1 VACYCRKFQRFEE
14 RIARTSLLLQ
24 NAMMPSETQIAAKTP
39 TVSQS
44 AIFYLLCAGFVLNGI
59 VICLIGPILPVFRDK
74 FGLDDSRAGLFS
86 TMQFSFSLAGVLIS
100 SPLTAAKGFKPA
112 ITLGVAMLGIG
123 FALLNAPTFALAL
136 AASAIYGL
144 GYGFAT
150 PGTNLWVG
158 ESYGARRASALN
170 IMNLA
175 WGAGAISSAP
185 LAMIAIRAS
194 RVTLLLYVV
203 GAICLTLA
211 IFLFRMNFGS
221 PPRAEVLSKPSEITA
236 IAGTRVAILLG
247 ILFFVYVGTEV
258 GTSYWA
264 AVHAERAATW
274 TSNTFTLAPMFFFA
288 GLLGGRGA
296 AAAILLRLKEATVAI
311 GGILLAAAG
320 ELLFLCAHSA
330 VTLFAGAFFAGLG
343 LASLYPIYIAW
354 LSKWFGERARKVG
367 GVMFALAA
375 GGASTMPAL
384 VGVVSRYT
392 GSLRTGLLVP
402 LAGCAIMLAVVGLL
416 RPNSRG

>member
-1 VACYCRKFQRFEE
+1 MSSK
-14 RIARTSLLLQ
+14 
-24 NAMMPSETQIAAKTP
+24 TQIAALAP
-39 TVSQS
+39 SGSQS
-44 AIFYLLCAGFVLNGI
+44 TIFYLLCAGFVLNGI

-74 FGLDDSRAGLFS
+74 WGLDDGRAGLFS
-86 TMQFSFSLAGVLIS
+86 TIQFSFSLAGVLIS
-100 SPLTAAKGFKPA
+100 SPLVTARGFKPA
-112 ITLGVAMLGIG
+112 ITLGLAMLGIG
-123 FALLNAPTFALAL
+123 FALLNAPTFLLAL
-136 AASAIYGL
+136 VACATYGL

-158 ESYGARRASALN
+158 ESYGERRASALN
-170 IMNLA
+170 LMNLA

-185 LAMIAIRAS
+185 LAMMAIRES

-203 GAICLTLA
+203 GAICLGLA
-211 IFLFRMNFGS
+211 VFLFRMNFGK
-221 PPRAEVLSKPSEITA
+221 PPQEEVPAAVAENSKV
-236 IAGTRVAILLG
+236 AGTGVAILLG

-264 AVHAERAATW
+264 ATHAQRAASW
-274 TSNTFTLAPMFFFA
+274 TTNTFTLTPMFFFA

-296 AAAILLRLKEATVAI
+296 AAAILLRLKETTVAV

-320 ELLFLCAHSA
+320 ELLFLSAHSA
-330 VTLFAGAFFAGLG
+330 VALFAGAFFAGLG

-354 LSKWFGERARKVG
+354 LSKWFGARARKVG

-384 VGVVSRYT
+384 VGVVSRYSD
-392 GSLRTGLLVP
+392 SLRIGLFVP
-402 LAGCAIMLAVVGLL
+402 LAGCAVMLTVVALL

>member
-1 VACYCRKFQRFEE
+1 MV
-14 RIARTSLLLQ
+14 
-24 NAMMPSETQIAAKTP
+24 PSETQILAKTP
-39 TVSQS
+39 PVSQS

-86 TMQFSFSLAGVLIS
+86 TVQFSFSLAGVLIS

-123 FALLNAPTFALAL
+123 FALLNAATFALAL

-185 LAMIAIRAS
+185 LAMIAVRAS
-194 RVTLLLYVV
+194 RVTLLLYIV
-203 GAICLTLA
+203 GAICLILA
-211 IFLFRMNFGS
+211 IFLFRMNFGG
-221 PPRAEVLSKPSEITA
+221 PPREEVLSKPSEIPA
-236 IAGTRVAILLG
+236 IAGTRVAVLLG

-264 AVHAERAATW
+264 AVHAERATVWA
-274 TSNTFTLAPMFFFA
+274 SNTFTLAPMFFFA

-330 VTLFAGAFFAGLG
+330 VALFAGVFFAGLG

-367 GVMFALAA
+367 GIMFALAA

-384 VGVVSRYT
+384 VGVVSRYA
-392 GSLRTGLLVP
+392 GSLRIGLLVP
-402 LAGCAIMLAVVGLL
+402 LGGCAVMLAVVGLL

>member
-1 VACYCRKFQRFEE
+1 
-14 RIARTSLLLQ
+14 
-24 NAMMPSETQIAAKTP
+24 MMPIKTQIAAKAP
-39 TVSQS
+39 AVSQS

-100 SPLTAAKGFKPA
+100 SPLTAARGFKPA

-194 RVTLLLYVV
+194 RVTLLLYIV

-211 IFLFRMNFGS
+211 IFLFRMNFGG
-221 PPRAEVLSKPSEITA
+221 PPREEVLSKPSEIPA
-236 IAGTRVAILLG
+236 IAGTRVAVLLG

-264 AVHAERAATW
+264 AVHAERAAVW
-274 TSNTFTLAPMFFFA
+274 ASNTFTLAPMFFFA

-330 VTLFAGAFFAGLG
+330 VALFAGAFFAGLG

-367 GVMFALAA
+367 GIMFALAA

-384 VGVVSRYT
+384 VGVVSRYA
-392 GSLRTGLLVP
+392 GSLRIGLLVP
-402 LAGCAIMLAVVGLL
+402 LGGCAVMLAVVGLL